1 MLLVSAFC
9 GVLVAGL
16 LLPVASLVGLSARN
30 VANGFDNLPLDLSEE
45 PTPQRTTVLDSK
57 GRPLAYFYRQNRTD
71 VALEDVSPVM
81 QEAMLAIEDARFYEH
96 GAIDV
101 RGTIRAFINN
111 AADGA
116 TQGVSPS
123 SW

>member
-111 AADGA
+111 AADGT